1 MMNSYRHIISLILL
15 SLLMLIAGCE
25 DKSEPSPLL
34 DGDNGDANVTLTL
47 NVSIANSSAGTRAAE
62 NNFTFDPTEDPYELI
77 NTLRVIIVRADNTV
91 ECNRLISAPNKETP
105 NKETPNKE
113 IGVNMMGEL
122 EFKVSTTEGTVNG
135 YERTEKKRIYLIAN
149 ESSIA
154 PNPGGRDLVTYLSDL
169 KAGYYK
175 AVDTSGS
182 AEDLKDLTEEEK
194 WAIKWKRKIYVK
206 GDSFAPPT
214 AEGLIIY
221 NEWPNGSDGSS
232 PDYAVP
238 YIDNAGAEKK
248 FVPMTEFFDIEVTEN
263 LNSGLNVKKQVE
275 NLFITRNLVKFQFSI
290 NASPITAPFRV
301 TGIKFSSL
309 MQEEYLFPNKTIYDP
324 RKDDPAEDNNRQII
338 EFSTPGFDGKN
349 LCPYVFRPENLEFT
363 GEKVSYS
370 PMLYFCE
377 SKVLKQTSDNKPFF
391 EIEMDVEYLSIMENV
406 EDKDGNIVTR
416 PVTNHFV
423 AKTPL
428 NNLPYFIPR
437 NTIVDVNMTLTD
449 GELSAVATVLPYT
462 AVSLNPEFG
471 FSRPETD
478 KLTVAPTMELKLDNV
493 ADLYPNFTSSEGNT
507 ISNVYWVSSNPDV
520 VLLGNHVDDDHS
532 QIYKEPADAVD
543 LPYYHYYNS
552 EDDYEIEPVRIF
564 PQGVGTAYVT
574 AYTQSGLVA
583 RCLVTVKE

>member
-1 MMNSYRHIISLILL
+1 MNSYRHIISLILL

-91 ECNRLISAPNKETP
+91 ECNRLISAPK
-105 NKETPNKE
+105 KE

-154 PNPGGRDLVTYLSDL
+154 PNPDGRDIVTYLSGL

-206 GDSFAPPT
+206 GDSFTPT
-214 AEGLIIY
+214 NAEDLIIY

-263 LNSGLNVKKQVE
+263 LKSGLNVKKQVE

-290 NASPITAPFRV
+290 NASRITAPFRV

-324 RKDDPAEDNNRQII
+324 RKDDPAKDNNRQII

-462 AVSLNPEFG
+462 AVSLNPDFG

-478 KLTVAPTMELKLDNV
+478 HMTVDIDEMTLNIGSFGLLHVNYTTEDDNSDLSNLKIV
-493 ADLYPNFTSSEGNT
+493 
-507 ISNVYWVSSNPDV
+507 WVSSNPEII
-520 VLLGNHVDDDHS
+520 LLQPEDQYNDPDPES
-532 QIYKEPADAVD
+532 QDYIKPYSSIE
-543 LPYYHYYNS
+543 LPYNQS
-552 EDDYEIEPVRIF
+552 VKVI
-564 PQGVGTAYVT
+564 PQHVGETHLTAYSQT
-574 AYTQSGLVA
+574 GLVV
-583 RCLVTVKE
+583 RCKVIVN